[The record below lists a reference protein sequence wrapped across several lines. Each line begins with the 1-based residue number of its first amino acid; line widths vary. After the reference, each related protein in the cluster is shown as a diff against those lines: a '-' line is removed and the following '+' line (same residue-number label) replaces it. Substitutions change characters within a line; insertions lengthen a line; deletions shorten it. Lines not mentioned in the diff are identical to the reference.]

1 MTSTKRLSDLEKA
14 RKKKSMPTPDKA
26 FSRPLGARIDAGRER
41 ARAALEVHGL
51 SLPSDEELLLS
62 IPAGTFEGMDRTQIQ
77 VFILHR
83 GRQRAYRRFAARK
96 AAKDPA
102 DKKLASS
109 SQLAK
114 RE

>member
-1 MTSTKRLSDLEKA
+1 MMTSTKRLSDLEKA
-14 RKKKSMPTPDKA
+14 RKKKSMPTPDT
-26 FSRPLGARIDAGRER
+26 SRRLRARLDAGRER
-41 ARAALEVHGL
+41 ARAALQVHGL